1 MKEKNLTLFL
11 KKDLIRNQRASM
23 CLVRRLRFKG
33 EETWAAE
40 EGDFKAQCAGCSLP
54 EIMFFTQFANLANY
68 QKRSFIQDYVTDDR
82 GSIFTQKCDPNPT
95 HQTHRT
101 DIFLTQKNNTEV
113 YI

>member
-1 MKEKNLTLFL
+1 MKGKNLNLFL

-54 EIMFFTQFANLANY
+54 EIVFFTQFANLASY

-82 GSIFTQKCDPNPT
+82 RIHFHTKM
-95 HQTHRT
+95 
-101 DIFLTQKNNTEV
+101 
-113 YI
+113 